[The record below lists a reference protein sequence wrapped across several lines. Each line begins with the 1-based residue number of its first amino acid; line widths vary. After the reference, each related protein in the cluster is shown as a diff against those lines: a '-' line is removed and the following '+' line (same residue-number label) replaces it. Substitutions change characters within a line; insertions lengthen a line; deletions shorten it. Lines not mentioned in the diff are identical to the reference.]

1 MSRVPR
7 FGAAA
12 TALAMLLTLPA
23 PAAAQSG
30 GEGPLVLTPRTG
42 SAQPADRAALRARAR
57 AGDAAAQADLGL
69 ELMNSQDPA
78 EQAEARELLR
88 TASERGDPDAI
99 NNYAV
104 VLLMGVG
111 GPVDEPEG
119 RRLRDLAASRGSIG
133 ANLSIAERYL
143 RGAEGYPL
151 DPVRAL
157 QHVRA
162 AAQSPL
168 TGAGYAQWRLAM
180 MHLNGQGTPVDQA
193 EAYRWVVRASDG
205 GDVHAMI
212 SRGVMLATGEGVA
225 EDDAAARIW
234 YQRAAESRDV
244 NFAHGMR
251 GLGAML
257 VSGEGG
263 PVDLPRGIAYLKIA
277 RAANDANAARLL
289 ETWRD
294 RITPEIDRQSLEIVN
309 RWIAEH
315 LPPGDD

>member
-1 MSRVPR
+1 MAALSLLSAPL
-7 FGAAA
+7 AAA
-12 TALAMLLTLPA
+12 P
-23 PAAAQSG
+23 
-30 GEGPLVLTPRTG
+30 PRTPD
-42 SAQPADRAALRARAR
+42 SELRARAV
-57 AGDAAAQADLGL
+57 AGDATAQNDLGGR
-69 ELMNSQDPA
+69 LMETQDPA
-78 EQAEARELLR
+78 RLAEARIWFR
-88 TASERGDPDAI
+88 KASDAGDAEGM
-99 NNYAV
+99 NNYATM
-104 VLLMGVG
+104 LLMGLG
-111 GPVDEPEG
+111 GPADESAG
-119 RRLRDLAASRGSIG
+119 RQLRDRAAARGSVA

-143 RGAEGYPL
+143 RGGEGYPL
-151 DPVRAL
+151 DRARAL
-157 QHVRA
+157 QLVRTA
-162 AAQSPL
+162 AEAPSAM
-168 TGAGYAQWRLAM
+168 AGYAQWRLGM
-180 MHLNGQGTPVDQA
+180 MYLQGVGTSADPA

-234 YQRAAESRDV
+234 YQRAAESGDV

-294 RITPEIDRQSLEIVN
+294 RITPEIDRQSLEIAN
-309 RWIAEH
+309 RWMAEH
-315 LPPGDD
+315 LPPGDR